1 MNKPGKPTDQTED
14 PSAAWPAT
22 STQRATRNPQRTS
35 AAILAAATKEFT
47 ERGFGGAR
55 IDQIAARA
63 RINKRMLYH
72 YYGGKEALYIAVLE
86 SAYVGIRSAE
96 AELDLENRDPAEAM
110 RHLARFTWDYFV
122 EHPEFLSLLNTENLL
137 RGKYIKT
144 SSRIIALHSPMIS
157 LLADT
162 LRRGVDVGEFRDN
175 VDPVDLYVS
184 IAALGFFDPSN
195 RWTLSTIFRR
205 DLYGAACARPLGRS
219 CSRGDHGLS
228 QAARLTRRNSCQ
240 RGRGRDREAP
250 RCLAR
255 RPHKSRNA
263 GFRLVTDVKMR

>member
-1 MNKPGKPTDQTED
+1 MVASGKCRVHNCSCGKAQRRRESRERGGTRTVKKLGKSIDQTED
-14 PSAAWPAT
+14 PSAASPAKLKKK
-22 STQRATRNPQRTS
+22 ATRNPQRTS
-35 AAILAAATKEFT
+35 AAILAAAVKEFT

-55 IDQIAARA
+55 VDQIAARA

-110 RHLARFTWDYFV
+110 RHLTRFTWDYFV

-162 LRRGVDVGEFRDN
+162 LRRGVEIGEFRDN

-184 IAALGFFDPSN
+184 IAALGFFYLSN

-205 DLYGAACARPLGRS
+205 DLA
-219 CSRGDHGLS
+219 
-228 QAARLTRRNSCQ
+228 
-240 RGRGRDREAP
+240 AP
-250 RCLAR
+250 RC
-255 RPHKSRNA
+255 
-263 GFRLVTDVKMR
+263 

>member
-1 MNKPGKPTDQTED
+1 MPSTVALGKGCVHNWPRGKAQTPNRGKLRGTGTVKKPGKKKSIDQADD
-14 PSAAWPAT
+14 PGPPPA
-22 STQRATRNPQRTS
+22 QAKKKATRNPQRTS
-35 AAILAAATKEFT
+35 AAILAAAVKEFT

-144 SSRIIALHSPMIS
+144 SSRIIALHSPMTS

-162 LRRGVDVGEFRDN
+162 LRRGVEIGEFRDN

-184 IAALGFFDPSN
+184 IAALGFFYLSN

-205 DLYGAACARPLGRS
+205 DLAAPRALAHW
-219 CSRGDHGLS
+219 GDHVVEVIMSYL
-228 QAARLTRRNSCQ
+228 
-240 RGRGRDREAP
+240 
-250 RCLAR
+250 
-255 RPHKSRNA
+255 RPDA
-263 GFRLVTDVKMR
+263 

>member
-1 MNKPGKPTDQTED
+1 VKKPAKKKSIDQADD
-14 PSAAWPAT
+14 PGTAPA
-22 STQRATRNPQRTS
+22 QAKKKATRNPQRTS
-35 AAILAAATKEFT
+35 AAILAAAVKEFT

-110 RHLARFTWDYFV
+110 RHLTRFTWDYFV
-122 EHPEFLSLLNTENLL
+122 AHPEFLSLLNTENLL

-162 LRRGVDVGEFRDN
+162 LRRGVEIGEFRDN

-184 IAALGFFDPSN
+184 IAALGFFYLSN

-205 DLYGAACARPLGRS
+205 DLAAPRALAHW
-219 CSRGDHGLS
+219 GDHVVEVIMSYL
-228 QAARLTRRNSCQ
+228 
-240 RGRGRDREAP
+240 
-250 RCLAR
+250 
-255 RPHKSRNA
+255 RPDA
-263 GFRLVTDVKMR
+263 